1 MKSGEI
7 NSLFKNFSKVIKNPK
22 SDLKYKNKF
31 TLLISV
37 VLSAQCTDVNVNN
50 VTKNIYPKYNKP
62 EHFVKLGRKKIEKLI
77 KSIGLFRNKGKSV
90 YLLSKQLIEKHN
102 GKVPKNFD
110 DLYALPGVGKKTA
123 SVVLN
128 EGFGLPT
135 IAVDTHV
142 FRVSN
147 RTGLAY
153 GKNPDKVQENLY
165 KAAKQLIIKA
175 KKFEKKDKLEKAL
188 KLYSKAYDKLL
199 KAYDKDKKN
208 PDILNYLGFTLRKA
222 GNFEEAEKFYLEG
235 LEIKPDHEGI
245 NEYLGELYVKT
256 NRVELAKERL
266 EVLKGCKCEE
276 FEELK
281 ELIDKN

>member
-7 NSLFKNFSKVIKNPK
+7 NSLFKNLSKVIKNPR

-62 EHFVKLGRKKIEKLI
+62 VHFVNLGRKKIEKLI
-77 KSIGLFRNKGKSV
+77 KSIGLFRNKAKSI
-90 YLLSKQLIEKHN
+90 YLLSKQLIKKHN

-153 GKNPDKVQENLY
+153 GKNPDEVQQNLY
-165 KAAKQLIIKA
+165 KVVPKKYLKKA
-175 KKFEKKDKLEKAL
+175 GHTILLHGRYTCKARKPLCKICVIRKYCKFE
-188 KLYSKAYDKLL
+188 
-199 KAYDKDKKN
+199 N
-208 PDILNYLGFTLRKA
+208 
-222 GNFEEAEKFYLEG
+222 
-235 LEIKPDHEGI
+235 
-245 NEYLGELYVKT
+245 
-256 NRVELAKERL
+256 
-266 EVLKGCKCEE
+266 
-276 FEELK
+276 K
-281 ELIDKN
+281 ELN

>member
-7 NSLFKNFSKVIKNPK
+7 NSLFKNLSKVIKNPK

-50 VTKNIYPKYNKP
+50 VTRDIYSKYNKP

-77 KSIGLFRNKGKSV
+77 KSIGLFRNKAKSV
-90 YLLSKQLIEKHN
+90 YLLSKQLIKKHN
-102 GKVPKNFD
+102 GKVPNNFEN
-110 DLYALPGVGKKTA
+110 LYDLPGVGRKTA

-153 GKNPDKVQENLY
+153 GKNPNEVQKKLY
-165 KAAKQLIIKA
+165 EVVPKKYLKKAGHTILLHGRYTCKARTPSCNRCVIIK
-175 KKFEKKDKLEKAL
+175 F
-188 KLYSKAYDKLL
+188 
-199 KAYDKDKKN
+199 
-208 PDILNYLGFTLRKA
+208 
-222 GNFEEAEKFYLEG
+222 
-235 LEIKPDHEGI
+235 
-245 NEYLGELYVKT
+245 
-256 NRVELAKERL
+256 
-266 EVLKGCKCEE
+266 CKYNQ
-276 FEELK
+276 K
-281 ELIDKN
+281 ELR

>member
-7 NSLFKNFSKVIKNPK
+7 NSLFKNLSRIIKNPK

-50 VTKNIYPKYNKP
+50 VTKNIYPKHNKP

-77 KSIGLFRNKGKSV
+77 KSIGLFRNKAKSV

-102 GKVPKNFD
+102 GKIPNNFD

-128 EGFGLPT
+128 EGFGMPT

-147 RTGLAY
+147 RTSLAY
-153 GKNPDKVQENLY
+153 GKNPDEVQENLY
-165 KAAKQLIIKA
+165 KIVPNKYLKKAGHTLLLHGRYTCKARAPSCKTCVIIKYC
-175 KKFEKKDKLEKAL
+175 K
-188 KLYSKAYDKLL
+188 Y
-199 KAYDKDKKN
+199 N
-208 PDILNYLGFTLRKA
+208 N
-222 GNFEEAEKFYLEG
+222 
-235 LEIKPDHEGI
+235 
-245 NEYLGELYVKT
+245 
-256 NRVELAKERL
+256 KEFR
-266 EVLKGCKCEE
+266 
-276 FEELK
+276 
-281 ELIDKN
+281 

>member
-1 MKSGEI
+1 MKSWEI
-7 NSLFKNFSKVIKNPK
+7 NSLFKNLSKVIKNPR

-31 TLLISV
+31 TLLVSV

-50 VTKNIYPKYNKP
+50 VTKNIYSKYNKP

-77 KSIGLFRNKGKSV
+77 KSIGLFRNKAKSV
-90 YLLSKQLIEKHN
+90 YLLSKQLIEQHN

-153 GKNPDKVQENLY
+153 GKNPDEVQQNLY
-165 KAAKQLIIKA
+165 KVVP
-175 KKFEKKDKLEKAL
+175 KKYL
-188 KLYSKAYDKLL
+188 K
-199 KAYDKDKKN
+199 
-208 PDILNYLGFTLRKA
+208 KA
-222 GNFEEAEKFYLEG
+222 GHTILLHGRHTCKARKPLCKICVIRKYCKF
-235 LEIKPDHEGI
+235 K
-245 NEYLGELYVKT
+245 N
-256 NRVELAKERL
+256 
-266 EVLKGCKCEE
+266 
-276 FEELK
+276 K
-281 ELIDKN
+281 ELN